1 VLPREI
7 ITVARGYSG
16 HLGVEVLRPQGGGT
30 YQIIFRYRSPAEQ
43 QMWNHSEQRRRLVA
57 RIDELLDDG
66 ATAQVRYL
74 DGEVGVE

>member
-1 VLPREI
+1 
-7 ITVARGYSG
+7 
-16 HLGVEVLRPQGGGT
+16 
-30 YQIIFRYRSPAEQ
+30 
-43 QMWNHSEQRRRLVA
+43 MWNHSEQRRRLVA